1 MTEITKQ
8 SKVSLALAGA
18 VCTSILVGSM
28 WIQGRMLE
36 LNLTCRDIQYEQE
49 RIVERLDHLS
59 TSHWTQQNMEN
70 WVLRLKLG
78 NETLTVPASVGTGV
92 VN

>member
-18 VCTSILVGSM
+18 VCSSVLLGSF
-28 WIQGRMLE
+28 WIQGEMHE
-36 LNLTCRDIQYEQE
+36 VFGMCRDIQYEQT
-49 RIVERLDHLS
+49 RIVERLDS
-59 TSHWTQQNMEN
+59 MSASHWTIPMMEN

-78 NETLTVPASVGTGV
+78 NESLTVPGTRAGEAL
-92 VN
+92 

>member
-49 RIVERLDHLS
+49 RIVDRLDRLS